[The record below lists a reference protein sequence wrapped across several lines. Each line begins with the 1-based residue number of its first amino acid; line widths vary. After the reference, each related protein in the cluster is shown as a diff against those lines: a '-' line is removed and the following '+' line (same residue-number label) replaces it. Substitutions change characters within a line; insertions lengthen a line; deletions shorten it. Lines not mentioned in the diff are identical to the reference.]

1 MYDEQLFPGGSRK
14 IPRNA
19 PCPCGSGK
27 KYKKCCG
34 ADHTTVLSGKAADN
48 LRAFLAALD
57 GPAEPD
63 PTFTP
68 PEGVRAEEPPAKY
81 GLRVRKPIWRMELEI
96 TEDHTPQ
103 DDAERVIEH
112 FVRPYSDRYCTMMH
126 GEAHPDFSVVLLEIP
141 ATPGE
146 GVDIAPVATLGT
158 YRHYWEMLQRALES
172 FFTDCYDSTYTCTVR
187 FDQMFGGPFLTLAAG
202 STETHFLVSR
212 TDTFGEAR

>member
-1 MYDEQLFPGGSRK
+1 MHDEQLFPGGFRK

-34 ADHTTVLSGKAADN
+34 AARPESLDPKAADN
-48 LRAFLAALD
+48 LRSFLAALD

-63 PTFTP
+63 TSFTP
-68 PEGVRAEEPPAKY
+68 PEGVRAEELPKKH
-81 GLRVRKPIWRMELEI
+81 GLSVRKPVWKMELEI

-112 FVRPYSDRYCTMMH
+112 LVRPYSDRYCTMMY
-126 GEAHPDFSVVLLEIP
+126 GEANPDFPVVLLEIP
-141 ATPGE
+141 VSPGE
-146 GVDIAPVATLGT
+146 SVDIAPVATLGT
-158 YRHYWEMLQRALES
+158 YRNYWGMLRKALES
-172 FFTDCYDSTYTCTVR
+172 FFSDCFDSAYTCSVR
-187 FDQMFGGPFLTLAAG
+187 FDQMFGGPFLTLASD

-212 TDTFGEAR
+212 TEPFGEAG